1 MRMMTIPITLL
12 GLSALW
18 VIWGVE
24 PRAQETTTLI
34 AGIWALNE
42 DLSDELPR
50 SLGNRPDNPRERDG
64 VGGRGGGG
72 FGGGFGGGGRGGGG
86 RGGGGRGGPGG
97 GGRGGDRPDPEE
109 MAAMREAMQSAIEDL
124 MRAPRRMTIVVN
136 DEADV
141 VLTYGDGRVVRLI
154 PDDQEH
160 AGIAGNAMEV
170 KRRTTWQG
178 DQLVTQIELQ
188 ARMKFELHQTYH
200 VDPEWQQLVVTSR
213 FEGDRFDNDEDRTF
227 QRVYER
233 VSG

>member
-24 PRAQETTTLI
+24 PRAQQTTTVI

-72 FGGGFGGGGRGGGG
+72 GFGGG

-97 GGRGGDRPDPEE
+97 GGRGGDRPDPGE
-109 MAAMREAMQSAIEDL
+109 MAAMREAMQSAMEDL

-213 FEGDRFDNDEDRTF
+213 FEGDRFDNDEDRAF
-227 QRVYER
+227 RRVYER